1 MVFIIWFYFKIEFW
15 LWFYVCRDWKKFY
28 RFYVSNRIKIE
39 FVLVYGI
46 WNKMVLFL
54 FFFNIILKIFYLFFN
69 EFIEIYLCV
78 IVVDILL

>member
-1 MVFIIWFYFKIEFW
+1 MNFDYGFM
-15 LWFYVCRDWKKFY
+15 YVENGKKNY

-54 FFFNIILKIFYLFFN
+54 FFFSIILKIFYLFFN